1 MISKKESK
9 ETKETLSK
17 KNKKEEAKKNAAP
30 ADASVADNT
39 LDNDG
44 RVGTMLRETRLQ
56 KGEEIEDISRKL
68 HIRPNYLEAIE
79 NSHYSEVPEAPYGPG
94 FVRSYADYLGLNAVR
109 MAQLYKEETDA
120 QNAQSDMYVPEPE
133 SEATAPSYKYILISL
148 IAIAIAYF
156 GWNYYISQTEQT
168 LEDVTTENSMPAADE
183 QDFTLQVEEIENQ
196 TPQEVST
203 DSIAKP
209 EAKADVKKDE
219 VAENQPQKEE
229 AENTEQETSVKT
241 PATPTEAASK
251 AAEKAP
257 AEDAPKATLQD
268 TPKAEV
274 KETPKAEE
282 TSEPKPT
289 EKAPTPASIDTD
301 VKVVM
306 KANQET
312 WIEAKDAD
320 KLYISKVVQAGY
332 TYNVPDKEG
341 MIISAGRYDAVDV
354 YVNGKL
360 TPVFTANK
368 KTGIKVD
375 EVLEQ
380 AEND

>member
-1 MISKKESK
+1 MISKKDSK
-9 ETKETLSK
+9 ETISK
-17 KNKKEEAKKNAAP
+17 KNKKEENKKAP
-30 ADASVADNT
+30 TANQGTTEDKT

-44 RVGTMLRETRLQ
+44 RVGTMLKETRLQ
-56 KGEEIEDISRKL
+56 KGEDIEDISRKL
-68 HIRPNYLEAIE
+68 HIRSNYLEAIE
-79 NSHYSEVPEAPYGPG
+79 NSRYDEVPEAPYGPG

-109 MAQLYKEETDA
+109 MSQLYKEETEA
-120 QNAQSDMYVPEPE
+120 QSKKSDMYVPEPE
-133 SEATAPSYKYILISL
+133 TEATAPSYKYILVSL
-148 IAIAIAYF
+148 IAIALAYG
-156 GWNYYISQTEQT
+156 GWNYYISQMVPSVVEENAPTSASSA
-168 LEDVTTENSMPAADE
+168 EDNGEFA
-183 QDFTLQVEEIENQ
+183 LQVEEIEEQEKGMAQVTSDSKEEKTDTKTVEDTNAISEKASEQ
-196 TPQEVST
+196 QALKTEETAKVQPQEPITPKENTISEE
-203 DSIAKP
+203 KK
-209 EAKADVKKDE
+209 EAKETVEEKVVE
-219 VAENQPQKEE
+219 ENQN
-229 AENTEQETSVKT
+229 AEIKTE
-241 PATPTEAASK
+241 
-251 AAEKAP
+251 
-257 AEDAPKATLQD
+257 
-268 TPKAEV
+268 
-274 KETPKAEE
+274 PKAEE
-282 TSEPKPT
+282 KKQEPIP
-289 EKAPTPASIDTD
+289 APASIDTD

-312 WIEAKDAD
+312 WIEAKDSD